1 MPAMRQSLIHSFN
14 RSFNRSRLNYEWR
27 YRWGRT
33 PWETEVTPPE
43 VMAFIRN
50 TAPGKALDLGC
61 GTGTHGIAFARLGWQ
76 VTGIDFSWE
85 AIRKARRKA
94 AEAGVKIDFHTADVT
109 GFGLHSA
116 AYDYVLDI
124 GCLFSLMEKERI
136 PYARRLAEW
145 VKPHGCYMLFSWLPR
160 LKKGRLAGIS
170 PEDVERLF
178 REKFIS
184 IRTRIGEEKGHPC
197 AWYSFER
204 RCEAGS
210 LHFETP

>member
-1 MPAMRQSLIHSFN
+1 MFQSLISKL
-14 RSFNRSRLNYEWR
+14 NRSRLKYEWR

-43 VMAFIRN
+43 VMAYIRN

-61 GTGTHGIAFARLGWQ
+61 GTGTHGIALARLGWQ

-85 AIRKARRKA
+85 AIRKARHKA
-94 AEAGVKIDFHTADVT
+94 AEAGVNIDFHAADVT
-109 GFGLHSA
+109 GLGLPSA

-124 GCLFSLMEKERI
+124 GCLFSLMEKERR

-145 VKPHGCYMLFSWLPR
+145 VKPHGCCMLFSWLPR

-178 REKFIS
+178 RENFIS

-197 AWYSFER
+197 AWYLFER
-204 RCEAGS
+204 RCEEGS